1 MEEGNTVMPFLLKY
15 IEGMKENKEACCW
28 VGGENLRDRSQ
39 SLEET
44 KSLLLA
50 SLLLSFVLPKAL
62 LLTCSLSPTFFLSI
76 CLLSLPYPDT
86 HLAHLIYPPPPVFV
100 KSQCF
105 ISSYLRPLQSHD
117 PGLSLQ
123 TRCPNPSTLHFLTH

>member
-1 MEEGNTVMPFLLKY
+1 MPFLLKY
-15 IEGMKENKEACCW
+15 IKGMKENKEACCW
-28 VGGENLRDRSQ
+28 VGGDNLRDRFQ
-39 SLEET
+39 SVEET
-44 KSLLLA
+44 KSLLFA

-62 LLTCSLSPTFFLSI
+62 LLTWFSFSLIHFSH
-76 CLLSLPYPDT
+76 LLSL
-86 HLAHLIYPPPPVFV
+86 HLFTLSSISRHSPCSSYLPPPPFVFV

-117 PGLSLQ
+117 PGFYLQ